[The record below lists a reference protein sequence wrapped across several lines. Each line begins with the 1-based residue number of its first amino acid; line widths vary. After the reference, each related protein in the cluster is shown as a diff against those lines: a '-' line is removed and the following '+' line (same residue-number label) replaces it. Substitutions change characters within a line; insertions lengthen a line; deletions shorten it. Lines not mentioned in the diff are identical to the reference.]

1 MNALWWLN
9 EEATWP
15 KCVHIQGWL
24 IRLPM
29 TVKILWKKAKQRTSD
44 DCYSALTSSGVQDW
58 TEKQGH
64 QSKGLKLFYPKR
76 ILKKECGLVHPR
88 HIKTQMSMP
97 SQPDDLKRRRN
108 YLQSWNKDGPSEI
121 GKRDRLER
129 IVLSC
134 HKYAYPYKWH
144 IHVWSDTDEL
154 GIVANSRYSC

>member
-15 KCVHIQGWL
+15 KCVHIQSWL

-29 TVKILWKKAKQRTSD
+29 TVKISWKKAKQRTSD
-44 DCYSALTSSGVQDW
+44 ECYSALTSSGVQDW

-97 SQPDDLKRRRN
+97 LQPDDLKEKRN
-108 YLQSWNKDGPSEI
+108 YLKSWNKDGPSEI

-129 IVLSC
+129 IVSLMSQIC
-134 HKYAYPYKWH
+134 KWH